1 MLAGSTLS
9 PRKTHAHTSSDFLW
23 LTHYFSATQI
33 LEKLTLTGNL
43 TGLMFQYITN
53 TGLPAHKRQFVAV
66 AIKNIVKKAYG
77 QHTFTHYEE
86 QQKREGESV
95 AGDESDPQ
103 SFIDAG
109 SLQQIH
115 TNIVTLAMQCADK
128 SV

>member
-1 MLAGSTLS
+1 M
-9 PRKTHAHTSSDFLW
+9 
-23 LTHYFSATQI
+23 
-33 LEKLTLTGNL
+33 TLTGNL
-43 TGLMFQYITN
+43 TGLMFQYVTN
-53 TGLPAHKRQFVAV
+53 ASLPEHKRQFVAV

-103 SFIDAG
+103 SFIDAA
-109 SLQQIH
+109 SLQQIQ

-128 SV
+128 SVQVQLLECISLMGKRYVQNEWPNLIPELAQHI